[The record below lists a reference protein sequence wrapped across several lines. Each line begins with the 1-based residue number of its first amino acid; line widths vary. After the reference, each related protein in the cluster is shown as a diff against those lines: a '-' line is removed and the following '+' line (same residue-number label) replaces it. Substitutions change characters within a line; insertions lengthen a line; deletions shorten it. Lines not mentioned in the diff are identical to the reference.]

1 MVSLAIQTLGC
12 KLNQLESEALASAF
26 KAQGMALLPWDAGAD
41 ILVVNTCTVTS
52 KAEQK
57 ARRII
62 RKALREHPAAAVVVT
77 GCYAQLDG
85 PKIRALAG
93 SPPGPARLLVLAGD
107 RKAAL
112 LDLPR
117 RLSAAAGVQEG
128 FAAWRRDWEAEG
140 PQELDPFAFTVEDFS
155 FHTRAFLKIQ
165 DGCGRRCA
173 YCRASLARGKSVSLE
188 GLAVLSRLRSLEE
201 RGCAEAVL
209 TGLNIAQY
217 QAPLG
222 GGCAKPLVLGELL
235 DFLLRETGR
244 IALRLSSLEID
255 RLGPEFLAVLAHR
268 RIRPHFHLSIQS
280 GSDRILERMRRGYTA
295 VKIEE
300 IVRDLRSRKD
310 DPFLACDII
319 AGFPGETPEEFEKT
333 WELCR
338 RLDFAWIHAFPYSKR
353 PGTEALRMREQTP
366 ERDARDRV
374 DALSAL
380 ARQGRTA
387 YASRWMGKSV
397 EALIETPDQAP
408 PGHAAALS
416 ENYLRLLIP
425 CSAPDP
431 RPGSVLSCR
440 LQPLPGPTPHFDA
453 LALTDW

>member
-1 MVSLAIQTLGC
+1 MVSFAIQTLGC

-26 KAQGMALLPWDAGAD
+26 KAQGMGLLPWGPGAD

-62 RKALREHPAAAVVVT
+62 RKALREHPAAVVVAT

-85 PKIRALAG
+85 PEIRALAG
-93 SPPGPARLLVLAGD
+93 TRPGPARLLVLAGD

-117 RLSAAAGVQEG
+117 HLSAAGVQEG
-128 FAAWRRDWEAEG
+128 FAAWRRVWEAEG
-140 PQELDPFAFTVEDFS
+140 PKELDPFAFTVDDFS
-155 FHTRAFLKIQ
+155 FHSRAFLKIQ

-188 GLAVLSRLRSLEE
+188 GLTVLSRLRALEE

-209 TGLNIAQY
+209 TGLNITQY

-222 GGCAKPLVLGELL
+222 GGCAKPLALGELL
-235 DFLLRETGR
+235 DFLLRETRR

-280 GSDRILERMRRGYTA
+280 GSNRILERMRRGYTA
-295 VKIEE
+295 AKIEE
-300 IVRDLRSRKD
+300 IVRGLRSRKD

-338 RLDFAWIHAFPYSKR
+338 RVDFAWIHAFPYSKR
-353 PGTEALRMREQTP
+353 PGTGAFQMRDPAP
-366 ERDARDRV
+366 ERDARSRV

-387 YASRWMGKSV
+387 YVSRWMGKRV

-408 PGHAAALS
+408 PGHAVALS

-425 CSAPDP
+425 YSAPAP
-431 RPGSVLSCR
+431 RPGSALICR
-440 LQPLPGPTPHFDA
+440 IQPLPGPSPRFDA